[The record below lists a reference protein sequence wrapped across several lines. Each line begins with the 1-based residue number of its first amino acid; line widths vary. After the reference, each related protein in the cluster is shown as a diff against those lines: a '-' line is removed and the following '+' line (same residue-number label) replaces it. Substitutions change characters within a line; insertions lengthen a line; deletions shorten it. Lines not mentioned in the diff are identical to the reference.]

1 MLAIF
6 PLKSF
11 MAQRFTQRLI
21 AQAYVSNSPAKTMG
35 NATRL

>member
-11 MAQRFTQRLI
+11 VAQRFAQRLI
-21 AQAYVSNSPAKTMG
+21 AQAYVSNSPAKQ
-35 NATRL
+35 